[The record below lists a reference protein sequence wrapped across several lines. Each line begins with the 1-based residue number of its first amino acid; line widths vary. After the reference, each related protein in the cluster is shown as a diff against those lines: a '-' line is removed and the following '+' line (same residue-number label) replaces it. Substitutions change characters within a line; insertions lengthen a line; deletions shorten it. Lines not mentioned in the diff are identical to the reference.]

1 MKPTQ
6 SCICQWLGNKKS
18 GKVDVKLLPVACSP
32 FPTFTRKLFQQ
43 ALIIKFILNRVKS
56 RLTVKQDFTLP
67 EL

>member
-32 FPTFTRKLFQQ
+32 FSTFTRKLFQQ
-43 ALIIKFILNRVKS
+43 ALNKAGFDPGKFALVKPFVSISS
-56 RLTVKQDFTLP
+56 RQ
-67 EL
+67 